1 MRKYSSQHTSKI
13 VIFFILGKPLEVCY
27 SIYMSEKEIIKRT
40 GERPITQARIQAD
53 LMKLGVAPG
62 ATLLVHSSLASLGW
76 VSGGARAVIQALQEV
91 VRPWGT
97 LMMPAHSGDL
107 SDPAGWQHPPVP
119 KGWWETIRASMPAF
133 DPVCTPTRGIG
144 IVAELFR
151 TYPEVVRSLHP
162 QLSFS
167 AWGEGAVEAVSEH
180 ELDYSLGDGSPLAK
194 VYDRD
199 GYILLL
205 GAGYESNTS
214 FHLAEYRAD
223 FPRKKVVDA
232 GAPVMRDGHRRWKW
246 FKDIDIDSDDFGQ
259 IGHGF
264 EKKHSDEIRTG
275 KVGRAAAKLFSQ
287 RLCVDFAVHWM
298 ERHRL

>member
-1 MRKYSSQHTSKI
+1 MCY
-13 VIFFILGKPLEVCY
+13 FIG
-27 SIYMSEKEIIKRT
+27 MSEKEIIDRT
-40 GERPITQARIQAD
+40 GEHPITQERIQSD
-53 LMKLGVAPG
+53 LIQLGVEPG
-62 ATLLVHSSLASLGW
+62 TTLLVHSSLSSLGW

-91 VRPWGT
+91 VRSWGT

-119 KGWWETIRASMPAF
+119 KEWWETIRASLPAF
-133 DPVCTPTRGIG
+133 DPDCTPTRGIG
-144 IVAELFR
+144 TVAELFR
-151 TYPEVVRSLHP
+151 TYPQVVRSLHP
-162 QLSFS
+162 QLSFA

-180 ELDYSLGDGSPLAK
+180 SLDFSLGEGSPLAK

-199 GYILLL
+199 GSILLL

-214 FHLAEYRAD
+214 FHLAEYRAN
-223 FPRKKVVDA
+223 FPRKKEIDV
-232 GAPVMRDGHRRWKW
+232 GAPVLVDGHRRWKW

-259 IGHGF
+259 IGHAF
-264 EKKHSDEIRTG
+264 EKKHSNEIRSG
-275 KVGRAAAKLFSQ
+275 KVGLATARLFSQ